1 MRLAVVTNECQRGS
15 IGDLALWPAL
25 VDAARPMVPA
35 LARLLRE
42 ARARGIPVVHCLA
55 ERRADLRGANTNA
68 PLFGVANRSGGLR
81 AGTPAVELM
90 PELGPAPSDLL
101 FPKRTGVGS
110 LGSTG
115 VDAALRNIGIDEI
128 VLTGV
133 SLNVAIPAIAF
144 EAVNLGYRVAIA
156 RDAVAGVPDSYA
168 DDVLSNS
175 LSLVA
180 TVTTV
185 DELISRWMNDRGE
198 VHA

>member
-1 MRLAVVTNECQRGS
+1 MRVAVVTNECQRGA

-25 VDAARPMVPA
+25 VEAARPMLPA

-42 ARARGIPVVHCLA
+42 ARALGVPVVHCLA
-55 ERRADLRGANTNA
+55 ERRADLLGANTNA
-68 PLFGVANRSGGLR
+68 PLFGVANRTGGLR
-81 AGTPAVELM
+81 TATPAVELM
-90 PELGPAPSDLL
+90 PELGPARTDLL

-115 VDAALRNIGIDEI
+115 VDAALRNLGIEEI
-128 VLTGV
+128 VLAGV

-144 EAVNLGYRVAIA
+144 EAVNLGYRVTIA

-168 DDVLSNS
+168 ADVLENS

-180 TVTTV
+180 ALTTV
-185 DELISRWMNDRGE
+185 DELLAGWADDA
-198 VHA
+198 HA

>member
-42 ARARGIPVVHCLA
+42 ARAQGIPVVHCLA

-180 TVTTV
+180 TLTTV

>member
-1 MRLAVVTNECQRGS
+1 MRVAVVTNECQRGS

-25 VDAARPMVPA
+25 VESARPMLPE
-35 LARLLRE
+35 LARLLRA
-42 ARARGIPVVHCLA
+42 ARTTGIPIAHCLA
-55 ERRADLRGANTNA
+55 ERRVDLLGANTNA

-90 PELGPAPSDLL
+90 PELGPAPTDLL

-115 VDAALRNIGIDEI
+115 VDAALRNLGIDEI

-144 EAVNLGYRVAIA
+144 EAVNLGYRVTIA

-168 DDVLSNS
+168 QDVLKNS

-180 TVTTV
+180 TITTV
-185 DELISRWMNDRGE
+185 GELINAWT
-198 VHA
+198 

>member
-133 SLNVAIPAIAF
+133 SLNVAIPAIAC
-144 EAVNLGYRVAIA
+144 EAVNLG
-156 RDAVAGVPDSYA
+156 
-168 DDVLSNS
+168 
-175 LSLVA
+175 
-180 TVTTV
+180 
-185 DELISRWMNDRGE
+185 
-198 VHA
+198 